1 MGKNGPKG
9 MIGMKFMANL
19 RRRKK
24 ELEELEKQI
33 DNLNIQIHQL
43 QQTKDGMKREVD
55 KTNQEWQEAISN
67 WSSAIQEAQNTIENL
82 RLIETGLG
90 TLEEIGY
97 TRLVPTMAHNEL
109 EKAIFNVECDIAFMT
124 VNDTL
129 ITITRQYRI
138 DGSEAKG
145 RKFQENYGK
154 NLLIG
159 FNSYFQAKEK
169 AVTEANYFKTVELV
183 NNAYERFN
191 KQGALIGVSI
201 GSEYLKARMKIMK
214 YKLQLKTLKAQE
226 HERLREEKRRLK
238 EQEKLL
244 EEAERTKREL
254 AKERK
259 HYTQLLGR
267 TIDEAEQEQIK
278 AKLSEIDK
286 READVDYR
294 LENAKAGWLYVISS
308 PALQGMV
315 KLGATRR
322 LNPFIRIRELS
333 SASIPYPFV
342 CHGLVFSDDVF
353 ALENSVHQHF
363 DEQRVNKSNGH
374 KEFFEI
380 TPKEAIDVLTN
391 KFNCKVQF
399 AQEDEFGGVD
409 E

>member
-1 MGKNGPKG
+1 MQFMG
-9 MIGMKFMANL
+9 NL
-19 RRRKK
+19 RRRK
-24 ELEELEKQI
+24 EALEKQV
-33 DNLNIQIHQL
+33 DELNNEIFQLEETKKYL
-43 QQTKDGMKREVD
+43 QQDIEKITENYQTTSR
-55 KTNQEWQEAISN
+55 SN
-67 WSSAIQEAQNTIENL
+67 LSAIAYQQATIESL

-97 TRLVPTMAHNEL
+97 ERLVPTMANDEL

-124 VNDTL
+124 ANDTL

-159 FNSYFQAKEK
+159 FNSYFQTKEK
-169 AVTEANYFKTVELV
+169 AVTEANYFKTIELV

-191 KQGALIGVSI
+191 RQGALVGISI
-201 GSEYLKARMKIMK
+201 SLEYLKARMKIME

-226 HERLREEKRRLK
+226 REQLREEKRRLK

-267 TIDEAEQEQIK
+267 TIDEAEQEEIK

-308 PALQGMV
+308 PALQGMTKV
-315 KLGATRR
+315 GCTRR
-322 LNPFIRIRELS
+322 LSPFVRIRELS

-353 ALENSVHQHF
+353 ALETAVHQYF
-363 DEQRVNKSNGH
+363 DDKRVNKTNKH

-399 AQEDEFGGVD
+399 AQEDEFGGNED
-409 E
+409 G

>member
-1 MGKNGPKG
+1 MT
-9 MIGMKFMANL
+9 NL
-19 RRRKK
+19 RRRK
-24 ELEELEKQI
+24 EELEKAI
-33 DNLNIQIHQL
+33 KILEDRREDLTNDITQL
-43 QQTKDGMKREVD
+43 QYEV
-55 KTNQEWQEAISN
+55 
-67 WSSAIQEAQNTIENL
+67 
-82 RLIETGLG
+82 TGLG
-90 TLEEIGY
+90 TLEEIAY
-97 TRLVPTMAHNEL
+97 ERYVPTMANNEL
-109 EKAIFNVECDIAFMT
+109 ETKIFEYERQLGALVEQNMAVIP
-124 VNDTL
+124 
-129 ITITRQYRI
+129 TRQYRI

-159 FNSYFQAKEK
+159 FNTYMQTKEK
-169 AVTEANYFKTVELV
+169 TINESNCLRVLELIDG
-183 NNAYERFN
+183 AFGRFN
-191 KQGALIGVSI
+191 KQANLLGITINPKYKQLRC
-201 GSEYLKARMKIMK
+201 EIMK
-214 YKLQLKTLKAQE
+214 YKLQLKILKAQE
-226 HERLREEKRRLK
+226 REQLREEKRRLK

-267 TIDEAEQEQIK
+267 TIDEVEQKQIK

-315 KLGATRR
+315 KIGCTRR

-353 ALENSVHQHF
+353 ALENSIHQYF

-391 KFNCKVQF
+391 NFNCKVQF
-399 AQEDEFGGVD
+399 AKENEFGSVD

>member
-1 MGKNGPKG
+1 
-9 MIGMKFMANL
+9 MAER
-19 RRRKK
+19 RRRK
-24 ELEELEKQI
+24 EELETTVNQLEAQRQKLLEQI
-33 DNLNIQIHQL
+33 TQL
-43 QQTKDGMKREVD
+43 QYE
-55 KTNQEWQEAISN
+55 I
-67 WSSAIQEAQNTIENL
+67 
-82 RLIETGLG
+82 TGLG
-90 TLEEIGY
+90 TLEEIAY
-97 TRLVPTMAHNEL
+97 ERYIPIMTSNEL
-109 EKAIFNVECDIAFMT
+109 EVKIFEYERRLGALVEQNMAVIP
-124 VNDTL
+124 
-129 ITITRQYRI
+129 TRQYRI

-145 RKFQENYGK
+145 QKFQENYGK

-159 FNSYFQAKEK
+159 FNTYVQTKEK
-169 AVTEANYFKTVELV
+169 TINESNCYRVLELIDEAFS
-183 NNAYERFN
+183 RFN
-191 KQGALIGVSI
+191 KQGNLLGITINSKYKELRCEI
-201 GSEYLKARMKIMK
+201 IK
-214 YKLQLKTLKAQE
+214 YKLQLKILKAQE
-226 HERLREEKRRLK
+226 REQLREEKRRLK

-267 TIDEAEQEQIK
+267 AIDEVEQEQIK

-308 PALQGMV
+308 TALQGMV
-315 KLGATRR
+315 KIGATKR

-353 ALENSVHQHF
+353 ALENSIHQHF
-363 DEQRVNKSNGH
+363 DEQRVNKTNGH

-380 TPKEAIDVLTN
+380 TPKEAIDILTN

-399 AQEDEFGGVD
+399 AQEDEFGGS
-409 E
+409 EE